1 MVTSSTWIACKNFI
15 IPQLAFMLTVSS
27 TPWLVTRRRT
37 CPICKG
43 DVVRSLSQAY
53 TDHPSASPP
62 APRLADDE
70 HVVDALQIQAAETR
84 NDSPSA
90 SRPLPIS
97 ASAPSSYRTDS
108 DGDVEANWSGE
119 ERQSTT
125 RDIPGSRV
133 SDLSTSVRDLS
144 STVSTVIW
152 RGFDAVRSTAG
163 LQRRPPPEDVD
174 RDR

>member
-1 MVTSSTWIACKNFI
+1 
-15 IPQLAFMLTVSS
+15 MLTYPS

-53 TDHPSASPP
+53 QDHPSSSPP
-62 APRLADDE
+62 APRLADDD
-70 HVVDALQIQAAETR
+70 HVVDPLQIQVAETR

-90 SRPLPIS
+90 SRPLLIS
-97 ASAPSSYRTDS
+97 ASAPSSYRTES
-108 DGDVEANWSGE
+108 DDDVEANWSGE
-119 ERQSTT
+119 ERQPNA
-125 RDIPGSRV
+125 RDIPGSRTTE
-133 SDLSTSVRDLS
+133 LSTSVRDLS

-152 RGFDAVRSTAG
+152 RGLDAVRSTAG
-163 LQRRPPPEDVD
+163 LQRRSPPEDVD

>member
-1 MVTSSTWIACKNFI
+1 MD
-15 IPQLAFMLTVSS
+15 MLTIYS

-53 TDHPSASPP
+53 TDLPSASPP

-84 NDSPSA
+84 NDSHSA
-90 SRPLPIS
+90 AQPLPIS
-97 ASAPSSYRTDS
+97 ASAPNSYRTDS
-108 DGDVEANWSGE
+108 EGDVEANWSGE
-119 ERQSTT
+119 QHHSTAQ
-125 RDIPGSRV
+125 DIPGSRV
-133 SDLSTSVRDLS
+133 SDLSSSVRDLS

>member
-1 MVTSSTWIACKNFI
+1 MWPRVPCGLHVSISSANLMTLLTSC
-15 IPQLAFMLTVSS
+15 S

-43 DVVRSLSQAY
+43 DVVRSLSQGY
-53 TDHPSASPP
+53 QGHPSPSPP
-62 APRLADDE
+62 APRLTDDD

-90 SRPLPIS
+90 SRPLSIS
-97 ASAPSSYRTDS
+97 ASAPSSYRTES
-108 DGDVEANWSGE
+108 DEDVEANWSSE
-119 ERQSTT
+119 ERQLNA
-125 RDIPGSRV
+125 REIPGSRAT
-133 SDLSTSVRDLS
+133 DLSTSVRDLS

-152 RGFDAVRSTAG
+152 RGFDVVRSTAG
-163 LQRRPPPEDVD
+163 LQRRPPPEDLD

>member
-1 MVTSSTWIACKNFI
+1 MSTPLPHTN
-15 IPQLAFMLTVSS
+15 LTLTISR

-53 TDHPSASPP
+53 LDHTSSSPP
-62 APRLADDE
+62 APRLSDDE
-70 HVVDALQIQAAETR
+70 NVVDPLQIQAAETR

-90 SRPLPIS
+90 SRPLLAT
-97 ASAPSSYRTDS
+97 ASVSSSYRTEP
-108 DGDVEANWSGE
+108 DGDVEANWDDE
-119 ERQSTT
+119 ERQPNAQ
-125 RDIPGSRV
+125 DIPGSRAAE
-133 SDLSTSVRDLS
+133 LSSSVRELS

-163 LQRRPPPEDVD
+163 LQRRSPPEDVD

>member
-1 MVTSSTWIACKNFI
+1 MWTACEYTT
-15 IPQLAFMLTVSS
+15 LWCYLTLLTTRS

-53 TDHPSASPP
+53 LDHTSPSP
-62 APRLADDE
+62 ATPRLADDE
-70 HVVDALQIQAAETR
+70 DVVDALQIQAAETR

-97 ASAPSSYRTDS
+97 ASAPSSYRTES
-108 DGDVEANWSGE
+108 DGDVEANWSIG
-119 ERQSTT
+119 ERQQNA
-125 RDIPGSRV
+125 RDIPGSIAT
-133 SDLSTSVRDLS
+133 DLSNSVRDLS

-152 RGFDAVRSTAG
+152 RGFDAVRSTTG
-163 LQRRPPPEDVD
+163 LQRRSPPEDVD

>member
-1 MVTSSTWIACKNFI
+1 MSIFLSLFCYDADTG
-15 IPQLAFMLTVSS
+15 S

-43 DVVRSLSQAY
+43 DVVRSLSGAY
-53 TDHPSASPP
+53 LDHSSQSPP

-70 HVVDALQIQAAETR
+70 HIVDPLQVQAAETR
-84 NDSPSA
+84 NESPSA
-90 SRPLPIS
+90 SRPLLGS
-97 ASAPSSYRTDS
+97 ASAPSSYRIES
-108 DGDVEANWSGE
+108 DDDVEANWSGDE
-119 ERQSTT
+119 GQLNA
-125 RDIPGSRV
+125 RDIPGSRATE
-133 SDLSTSVRDLS
+133 LSTSVRDLS

-152 RGFDAVRSTAG
+152 RGFDAVRSTTG

>member
-1 MVTSSTWIACKNFI
+1 M
-15 IPQLAFMLTVSS
+15 
-27 TPWLVTRRRT
+27 TRRRT

-53 TDHPSASPP
+53 LDRPDPSPS

-70 HVVDALQIQAAETR
+70 HIVDPLQIQAAETH

-90 SRPLPIS
+90 SRPLLVS
-97 ASAPSSYRTDS
+97 ASAPSSYRTESED
-108 DGDVEANWSGE
+108 DVEANWSSE
-119 ERQSTT
+119 ERRPNA
-125 RDIPGSRV
+125 RDIPGSRA
-133 SDLSTSVRDLS
+133 SELSSSVRDLS

-152 RGFDAVRSTAG
+152 RGFDAVRSTTG

>member
-1 MVTSSTWIACKNFI
+1 VVTSFTWIACKYFI
-15 IPQLAFMLTVSS
+15 SPQLASMLTVSS

-53 TDHPSASPP
+53 TDQPSASPP

-90 SRPLPIS
+90 SQPLPIS

-108 DGDVEANWSGE
+108 NGDVEANWSGE
-119 ERQSTT
+119 EHQSTA